1 MTRPVA
7 SRTCRTPMPRST
19 TGSFELR
26 STRGA
31 RTSTNAGACAVTV
44 EDHHLNGRLAPA
56 NAQWTSTL
64 FTNKKTTAHVD
75 NTDRNPPI
83 AMTQFRAGRQQDQIS
98 LANGARQQNWASFG
112 NGTRKQL
119 PYPTDR
125 VIVLDKS
132 SGRCAAC
139 GAALRPQD
147 VDLFRMLAWA
157 AGRSVLPRR
166 CSRSVPRGK
175 YLHSQRPRALR
186 KRQTRYDIAH
196 ILDANL

>member
-44 EDHHLNGRLAPA
+44 DHHLNGRLAAA
-56 NAQWTSTL
+56 NAQWASTL

-98 LANGARQQNWASFG
+98 FANGARQQDWASFG
-112 NGTRKQL
+112 NDTRKQL

-132 SGRCAAC
+132 SGQ
-139 GAALRPQD
+139 LW
-147 VDLFRMLAWA
+147 AWYEA
-157 AGRSVLPRR
+157 
-166 CSRSVPRGK
+166 
-175 YLHSQRPRALR
+175 SQRSRISDKYFRLQQQAPSPA
-186 KRQTRYDIAH
+186 
-196 ILDANL
+196 